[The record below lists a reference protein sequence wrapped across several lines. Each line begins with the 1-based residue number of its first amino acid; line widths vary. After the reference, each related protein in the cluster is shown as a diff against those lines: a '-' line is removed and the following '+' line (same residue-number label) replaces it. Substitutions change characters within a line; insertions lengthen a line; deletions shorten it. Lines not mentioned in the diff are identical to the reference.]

1 MRKKKKENKQQETK
15 VNSGKKETNPRNID
29 QVPDEELKDQ
39 RRADTDYRNDLY
51 ERTS

>member
-1 MRKKKKENKQQETK
+1 MRKKKKENKQVTK
-15 VNSGKKETNPRNID
+15 EISSKKETNPRSID

-39 RRADTDYRNDLY
+39 RRAETDYRNDLY